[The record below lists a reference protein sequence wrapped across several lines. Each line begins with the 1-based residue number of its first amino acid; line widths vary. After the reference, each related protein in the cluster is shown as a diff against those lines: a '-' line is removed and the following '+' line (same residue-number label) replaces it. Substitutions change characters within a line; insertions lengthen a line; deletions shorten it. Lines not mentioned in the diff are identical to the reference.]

1 MTNSLLLNFF
11 IINLLR
17 FRGYIFKSTK
27 MLCTI
32 RSYFCNGKLCKN
44 IVTKILPQPITNFYQ
59 RLFFIKLSISI

>member
-1 MTNSLLLNFF
+1 
-11 IINLLR
+11 
-17 FRGYIFKSTK
+17 

-59 RLFFIKLSISI
+59 RLYFIKLSISI